1 MVRPLAEARLMRPPS
16 ISYPVLVAD
25 VGGTNCRL
33 SLVADPESPHRPLA
47 RFGTGSHPTAEA
59 AFSAFLSEVPEKPR
73 SAVIAVAGPLD
84 GRQAQL
90 TNAVWSFD
98 GPRIAAA
105 LGLTQGLLVND
116 FEALAASLAV
126 LGPDDAVTLVEG
138 QPDPQGVRLVLGP
151 GTGFGAAAL
160 LTHGER
166 GMLIPTESGH
176 IGIGPEDQT
185 EHRIWPALSNGVPRM
200 TVEHLLSG
208 SGLVRLHKAV
218 VLTSGTP
225 APEVSA
231 ADVARLAQ
239 DGDPGA
245 LMTVVCFWRLLARVA
260 GDLALVFK
268 ATGGV
273 FIAGGIAPHLLPLVD
288 RAAIRTVFTSKPPM
302 EELAG
307 SFPLHVVTA
316 PDAAEQGLAAIAG
329 NLHRFGLDDPK
340 RLWFG

>member
-1 MVRPLAEARLMRPPS
+1 M
-16 ISYPVLVAD
+16 
-25 VGGTNCRL
+25 
-33 SLVADPESPHRPLA
+33 
-47 RFGTGSHPTAEA
+47 
-59 AFSAFLSEVPEKPR
+59 
-73 SAVIAVAGPLD
+73 
-84 GRQAQL
+84 
-90 TNAVWSFD
+90 WSFD

-138 QPDPQGVRLVLGP
+138 QPDPYGVRLVLGP

-260 GDLALVFK
+260 GDLALIFR

-273 FIAGGIAPHLLPLVD
+273 FIAGGH
-288 RAAIRTVFTSKPPM
+288 RAASPAAGRQGRDSHGFHQQAADGGVGGQLSAACRHRAGRRRTGSRRDREQSPSFRPRRSEAAVVWLSASLRLIARP
-302 EELAG
+302 AG
-307 SFPLHVVTA
+307 RDN
-316 PDAAEQGLAAIAG
+316 DAL
-329 NLHRFGLDDPK
+329 PVC
-340 RLWFG
+340 

>member
-1 MVRPLAEARLMRPPS
+1 MRPPS

-33 SLVADPESPHRPLA
+33 SLVADPDSAHRPLA
-47 RFGTGSHPTAEA
+47 RLGTGSYPTAEA
-59 AFSAFLSEVPEKPR
+59 AFASVLADLPEKPR
-73 SAVIAVAGPLD
+73 AAVIAVAGPLD

-90 TNAVWSFD
+90 TNAIWELD
-98 GPRIAAA
+98 GRRIAAA
-105 LGLTQGLLVND
+105 LDLTQGLLVND
-116 FEALAASLAV
+116 FEALSASLAV
-126 LGPDDAVTLVEG
+126 LGPRDVVTLVEG
-138 QPDPQGVRLVLGP
+138 QPEPEGVRLVLGP

-176 IGIGPEDQT
+176 IGIGPEDQA
-185 EHRIWPALSNGVPRM
+185 EQRIWPALSEGVPRL

-208 SGLVRLHKAV
+208 DGLVRLHKAV
-218 VLTSGTP
+218 ARTSGTP
-225 APEVSA
+225 AADVSA
-231 ADVARLAQ
+231 ADISRLAQ

-245 LMTVVCFWRLLARVA
+245 LMAVVCFWRLLARVA
-260 GDLALVFK
+260 GDLALIFK

-273 FIAGGIAPHLLPLVD
+273 FIAGGIAPHLLPLAD
-288 RAAIRTVFTSKPPM
+288 KAAIRTVFAGKPPM

-307 SFPLHVVTA
+307 RFALHVVTA
-316 PDAAEQGLAAIAG
+316 PDAAEQGLAAIAA

>member
-1 MVRPLAEARLMRPPS
+1 MRPPS

-25 VGGTNCRL
+25 IGGTNCRL
-33 SLVADPESPHRPLA
+33 SLVSDPESPHRPLA
-47 RFGTGSHPTAEA
+47 RIGTGSHPTAEA
-59 AFSAFLSEVPEKPR
+59 AFATVLGELPEKPR
-73 SAVIAVAGPLD
+73 SAVLAVAGPLD
-84 GRQAQL
+84 GRRAQL
-90 TNAVWSFD
+90 TNAVWNLD
-98 GPRIAAA
+98 GPRMAEA

-126 LGPDDAVTLVEG
+126 LGPGDLATLVEG
-138 QPDPQGVRLVLGP
+138 RPEPEGIKLVLGP

-185 EHRIWPALSNGVPRM
+185 EQRIWPALTDGVPRL

-208 SGLVRLHKAV
+208 DGLVRLHKAV
-218 VLTSGTP
+218 ARTSGMLE
-225 APEVSA
+225 AEVSA
-231 ADVARLAQ
+231 ADVSRLAH
-239 DGDPGA
+239 DGDPAA
-245 LMTVVCFWRLLARVA
+245 LMAVVCFWRLLGRVA

-273 FIAGGIAPHLLPLVD
+273 FIAGGIAPHLLGLADKP
-288 RAAIRTVFTSKPPM
+288 AIRSAFAGKPPM

-307 SFPLHVVTA
+307 RFPLHVITA
-316 PDAAEQGLAAIAG
+316 KDAAEQGLAAIAA

>member
-1 MVRPLAEARLMRPPS
+1 MRPPS

-25 VGGTNCRL
+25 IGGTNCRL
-33 SLVADPESPHRPLA
+33 SLVSDPESSHRPLA
-47 RFGTGSHPTAEA
+47 RIGTGSHPTAEA
-59 AFSAFLSEVPEKPR
+59 AFATVLGELPEKPR
-73 SAVIAVAGPLD
+73 SAVLAVAGPLD
-84 GRQAQL
+84 GRRAQL
-90 TNAVWSFD
+90 TNAVWNLD
-98 GPRIAAA
+98 GPRMAEA

-126 LGPDDAVTLVEG
+126 LGPGDLATLVEG
-138 QPDPQGVRLVLGP
+138 RPEPDGIKLVLGP

-185 EHRIWPALSNGVPRM
+185 EQRIWPALTDGVPRL

-208 SGLVRLHKAV
+208 DGLVRLHKAV
-218 VLTSGTP
+218 ARTSGMLE
-225 APEVSA
+225 AEVSA
-231 ADVARLAQ
+231 ADVSRLAH
-239 DGDPGA
+239 DGDPAA
-245 LMTVVCFWRLLARVA
+245 LMAVVCFWRLLGRVA

-273 FIAGGIAPHLLPLVD
+273 FIAGGIAPHLLGLADKP
-288 RAAIRTVFTSKPPM
+288 AIRSAFAGKPPM

-307 SFPLHVVTA
+307 RFPLHVITA
-316 PDAAEQGLAAIAG
+316 KDAAEQGLAAIAA